1 MRYIPDADDGE
12 GPPVMPLEALRAMF
26 NNIERQMQ
34 DLEEQVLQFRGRQA
48 MLLVAPATVPTLVS
62 H

>member
-1 MRYIPDADDGE
+1 M
-12 GPPVMPLEALRAMF
+12 MPLEALRAMF